1 MRLALIGDI
10 HAYRLLVWPWSL
22 LGKRIF
28 GQLHTWLNPRRRFDF
43 ALLAPLVRRVASV
56 EPDMVLFS
64 GDLTSTALPG
74 EFDDVFEA
82 LSPVVNAFP
91 TVMAPGNHD
100 RYTFTAARRRRFEA
114 AAGASTAS
122 QFPYFRRF
130 TPPADR
136 WSLLA
141 LDGAVP
147 RCVSSRGLVGE
158 AQLERAR
165 EQIADL
171 TSSDGLVVMCH
182 YALRRPPP
190 SPSMKWSHRLA
201 DAPDVEAMLADC
213 PARVLYVHGHVHEPW
228 CWPRADAGLEHV
240 LDVNAGAPCLR
251 RPEHPHGQG
260 FWQIDL
266 PDDPRQQVNLGRHVP
281 QSSPCGRDM
290 AVQWR
295 TVDVQQPAAD
305 PARPTGR

>member
-10 HAYRLLVWPWSL
+10 HSYRLLVPPWSL
-22 LGKRIF
+22 LGKRVF
-28 GQLHTWLNPRRRFDF
+28 GQLHTWLNPRRRFDTR
-43 ALLAPLVRRVASV
+43 LLAPLVRQVASV

-74 EFDDVFEA
+74 EFSDVFDA
-82 LSPVVNAFP
+82 LSPVVNTFP
-91 TVMAPGNHD
+91 TVMTPGNHD
-100 RYTFTAARRRRFEA
+100 RYTFTAARRKRFEA
-114 AAGASTAS
+114 AVSASTAS
-122 QFPYFRRF
+122 QFPCFRRF
-130 TPPADR
+130 DSPADR

-171 TSSDGLVVMCH
+171 TDSDGLVVMCH

-190 SPSMKWSHRLA
+190 ARMRWSHRLA
-201 DAPDVEAMLADC
+201 DAPEVEAMLADC

-228 CWPRADAGLEHV
+228 CWPRAEASLEHV

-266 PDDPRQQVNLGRHVP
+266 PDDPRQEVCLRRHVP
-281 QSSPCGRDM
+281 QSSPCGHDT

-295 TVDVQQPAAD
+295 TADVRQSAEPS
-305 PARPTGR
+305 GRVGR